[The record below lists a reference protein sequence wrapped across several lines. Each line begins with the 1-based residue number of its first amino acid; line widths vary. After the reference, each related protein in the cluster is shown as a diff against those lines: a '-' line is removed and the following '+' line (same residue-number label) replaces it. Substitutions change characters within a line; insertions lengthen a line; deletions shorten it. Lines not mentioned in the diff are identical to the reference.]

1 MWPRKSNR
9 PDPFAIADAVVT
21 VATNKELL
29 AEYYGVFAPAAE
41 HRKRANL
48 GAVLFVYC
56 CAHAWS
62 AAKNSRIVA
71 ACDSAAELI
80 PNRLKDPDRF
90 VRVGDYLV
98 SEFEVSQLQ
107 LVLEEQF
114 QQRIPIPD
122 DAFAKS
128 PEQIG
133 PAIHTAVQN
142 HELHLA
148 TLVKAAL
155 LLRQQQFADTIE
167 RTAHNKDMDI
177 TFMVLAGNFDEQITG
192 LTCWNAAHDPQLAT
206 EQRMRSMRGAVI
218 LRNYSRCIVNELQ
231 SAISR

>member
-177 TFMVLAGNFDEQITG
+177 TFMVLAGNLDEQITG
-192 LTCWNAAHDPQLAT
+192 ITCWDAVRDPQLAS
-206 EQRMRSMRGAVI
+206 EQRIRSIRGAGI
-218 LRNYSRCIVNELQ
+218 LYNYSQCIVNELN
-231 SAISR
+231 AL